1 MTPYQQLDFLT
12 HAAGDVIV
20 CRYLADRVRRSRR
33 LAKLSQVE
41 LAKQAEV
48 PLRTYKRFESHGN
61 ASLNTFVRVMMAL
74 QRTRYFF
81 MLFPQEPIAKRSPRA

>member
-1 MTPYQQLDFLT
+1 MTPDQQLDLLS
-12 HAAGDVIV
+12 HADRDEVV
-20 CRYLADRVRRSRR
+20 RRYLADRVRRTRR

-48 PLRTYKRFESHGN
+48 PLRTYKRFESHGK

-74 QRTRYFF
+74 RRTRYFF
-81 MLFPQEPIAKRSPRA
+81 MLFPQEPIAKRPPRS